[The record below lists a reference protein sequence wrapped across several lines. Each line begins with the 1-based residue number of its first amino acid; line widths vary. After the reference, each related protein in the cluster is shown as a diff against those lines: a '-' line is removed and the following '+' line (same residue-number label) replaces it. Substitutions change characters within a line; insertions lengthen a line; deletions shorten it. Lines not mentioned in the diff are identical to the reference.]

1 MLIAL
6 SVLTPSLPAMI
17 QVHWFEK
24 FNWFVS
30 SENFLV
36 IGGKDAQQNELVV
49 SKYLQKTDVYLH
61 ADAHG
66 ASSVVIKNLS
76 GGEIPPIT
84 LAQAGSFCVNHSAAW
99 KNKVMQGAYWVYAN
113 QVSKTAPTGE
123 YLSTGSF
130 MIRGKKNFLHQEPL
144 VMCFGLFFR
153 VDDTCVAK
161 HQGERWIR
169 VATED
174 IAEERKLKG
183 VAAALQAAEDD
194 REDTAGEEPGGQ
206 ADFDVTSLLMKQ
218 TMQESTE
225 GSVNQVASQFEE
237 EEEESEEEGD
247 GDEEKEEQEEHQEK
261 QGQKEEEEHV
271 EKQEQEQEQEQEE
284 KDESAGK
291 GKR

>member
-1 MLIAL
+1 
-6 SVLTPSLPAMI
+6 
-17 QVHWFEK
+17 VHWFEK

-84 LAQAGSFCVNHSAAW
+84 LAQAGSFCVSHSAAW

-144 VMCFGLFFR
+144 VMCFGLLFR

-161 HQGERWIR
+161 HQGERRIR

-183 VAAALQAAEDD
+183 YYHS
-194 REDTAGEEPGGQ
+194 RTA
-206 ADFDVTSLLMKQ
+206 
-218 TMQESTE
+218 
-225 GSVNQVASQFEE
+225 
-237 EEEESEEEGD
+237 
-247 GDEEKEEQEEHQEK
+247 
-261 QGQKEEEEHV
+261 
-271 EKQEQEQEQEQEE
+271 
-284 KDESAGK
+284 
-291 GKR
+291 